1 MSTDLRAIGF
11 EEVRGRLTG
20 NRLAVFEALCKRSK
34 GTAIELAEVMGWDK
48 TSVRPRLTELVEM
61 FHARPTGVRRNHE
74 HEFEA
79 IGAEEAKKLHAA
91 AKTQPEEETTPPPVF
106 VDARQTELSI

>member
-1 MSTDLRAIGF
+1 MTDLRKVGF

-20 NRLAVFEALCKRSK
+20 NRLAVYETLCRR
-34 GTAIELAEVMGWDK
+34 GTATAIELAEAMGWDK
-48 TSVRPRLTELVEM
+48 TSVRPRLSELVDM

-79 IGAEEAKKLHAA
+79 ISVADAIKLHAQ
-91 AKTQPEEETTPPPVF
+91 AKADAEQAERPADVSDPLQTQLP
-106 VDARQTELSI
+106 I